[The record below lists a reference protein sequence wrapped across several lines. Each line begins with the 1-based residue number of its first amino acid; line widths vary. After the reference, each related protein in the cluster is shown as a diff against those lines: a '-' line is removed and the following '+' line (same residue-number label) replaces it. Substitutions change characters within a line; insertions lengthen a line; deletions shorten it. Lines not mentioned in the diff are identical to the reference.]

1 MNILDPLSTIAEFSI
16 GLAGF
21 TGIIAVVAN
30 FNDSELEIVKFR
42 ISNLLVTAFAPGFF
56 SLITICMV
64 FIGLAEDI
72 AIRSSSA
79 LLVIYLLCWTV
90 WVIGNTP
97 DNINSTFRRAMWTS
111 AMLNLLLQLAIITT
125 LLANPIGFYL
135 LGLVI
140 LLLQGAA
147 VFSAL
152 AMATFRVNQ

>member
-30 FNDSELEIVKFR
+30 FKDSELEVIRFR

-56 SLITICMV
+56 SLITICML
-64 FIGLAEDI
+64 FLGLAEVS
-72 AIRSSSA
+72 AIRSSSG
-79 LLVIYLLCWTV
+79 LLVIYLLSWTL

-97 DNINSTFRRAMWTS
+97 DNINKTFRLSMWS
-111 AMLNLLLQLAIITT
+111 SSLLNLGLQLAIVTT
-125 LLANPIGFYL
+125 LLANPIGYYL

-140 LLLQGAA
+140 LLLQSAA